1 MDNLFVVGTDT
12 GVGKTI
18 LSLTL
23 MQYLYSRHYKPFYIK
38 PAQTGCRDPYDTDS
52 DARLI
57 YHYVEELKDKDC
69 AESVIYCFREPKA
82 PYFAAR
88 SEGKTVEM
96 AFLLNEIAR
105 RGADHAPL
113 VIEGAGGLF
122 VPLTEQ
128 DMMIDLVTQSAA
140 KPIIAARAGLG
151 TINHT
156 LLTIEA
162 LNHRGIE
169 PLGVVLIDA
178 DKPQTDS
185 AMIEENREAI
195 EKTSGITVAGV
206 IPRIV
211 NFLQPLV
218 FLFPIFDRLFSR
230 RGCQG

>member
-1 MDNLFVVGTDT
+1 MDNLFIVGTDT
-12 GVGKTI
+12 GVGKTV
-18 LSLTL
+18 LSLAL
-23 MQYLYSRHYKPFYIK
+23 MQYLYARHYNPFYIK
-38 PAQTGCRDPYDTDS
+38 PAQTGCRDPYDADS

-57 YHYVEELKDKDC
+57 YRYVEELKGKDC

-88 SEGKTVEM
+88 SEGKEVEM
-96 AFLLNEIAR
+96 TFLLNEMTR
-105 RGADHAPL
+105 RGAGHVPL

-122 VPLTEQ
+122 VPLTAQE
-128 DMMIDLVTQSAA
+128 MMIDLVAGAGA
-140 KPIIAARAGLG
+140 KPVIAARAGLG

-162 LNHRGIE
+162 LDHRGIE

-178 DKPQTDS
+178 EKPQTAG

-195 EKTSGITVAGV
+195 EKNAGIMVAGV

-218 FLFPIFDRLFSR
+218 FLFPIFDRLFSPR
-230 RGCQG
+230 DVPG